1 DPKDIFSPGMR
12 IDSLHY
18 RNIALRRPAYQ
29 SGAYD
34 YNLTAQ
40 LITDGLTDTKL
51 PGWLVVMTSNGDTLK
66 RDGREH
72 LLDHHS
78 SSQQNFQGAAAW
90 YQVGMA
96 GGYEIPLVDSL

>member
-1 DPKDIFSPGMR
+1 MHAVFLSRFFSARSGIFFILFFYGIVLCEAQPYNRGAGIYPGDPKDIFSPGMR

-51 PGWLVVMTSNGDTLK
+51 PGWLVVMTSN
-66 RDGREH
+66 
-72 LLDHHS
+72 
-78 SSQQNFQGAAAW
+78 
-90 YQVGMA
+90 
-96 GGYEIPLVDSL
+96 